1 MGWVGW
7 GGVGWGWRG
16 VEWGGVGW
24 DEGGGGGRRA
34 MHAIDPKRRAATK
47 HSATRAT
54 KKGVTGHRTLG
65 YKLIK
70 LVQSF
75 RADEGACAATM
86 Q

>member
-1 MGWVGW
+1 MGWAGLA
-7 GGVGWGWRG
+7 WRG
-16 VEWGGVGW
+16 VGCGGWGEVRGLTTAP
-24 DEGGGGGRRA
+24 GGGGSSV
-34 MHAIDPKRRAATK
+34 HAIDPKRRAATK
-47 HSATRAT
+47 HSAARAT